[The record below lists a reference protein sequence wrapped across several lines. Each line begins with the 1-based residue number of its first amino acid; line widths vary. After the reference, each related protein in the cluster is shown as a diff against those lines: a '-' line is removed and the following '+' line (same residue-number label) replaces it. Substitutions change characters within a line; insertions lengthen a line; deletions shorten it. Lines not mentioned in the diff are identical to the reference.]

1 MAATFDRMEFVRALR
16 GKPGLADETIE
27 AMADALY
34 KQQENADLATK
45 ADLRD
50 LEQRM
55 TIKGAAGL
63 VLLGGFLAAL
73 KFFG

>member
-1 MAATFDRMEFVRALR
+1 MSVTHPKLKAALT
-16 GKPGLADETIE
+16 
-27 AMADALY
+27 
-34 KQQENADLATK
+34 
-45 ADLRD
+45 D